1 MGFCK
6 YEPYE
11 DGLHILV
18 KRHVLSSK
26 HPPLFLLSGEKRQK
40 RPSENEMS
48 GRTGLL
54 ITISLC
60 MIIKNEEAILP
71 RCLNTLKEAVGE
83 IIIMDTGS
91 TGETVKTAGKFTR
104 RV

>member
-1 MGFCK
+1 
-6 YEPYE
+6 
-11 DGLHILV
+11 
-18 KRHVLSSK
+18 
-26 HPPLFLLSGEKRQK
+26 
-40 RPSENEMS
+40 MS

-91 TGETVKTAGKFTR
+91 TGETVKTAGSFHAVYEKAKCNIRCGWTPMIYGCRKTFKN
-104 RV
+104 

>member
-1 MGFCK
+1 
-6 YEPYE
+6 
-11 DGLHILV
+11 
-18 KRHVLSSK
+18 
-26 HPPLFLLSGEKRQK
+26 
-40 RPSENEMS
+40 
-48 GRTGLL
+48 
-54 ITISLC
+54 

-91 TGETVKTAGKFTR
+91 TGETVKTAGRFKR